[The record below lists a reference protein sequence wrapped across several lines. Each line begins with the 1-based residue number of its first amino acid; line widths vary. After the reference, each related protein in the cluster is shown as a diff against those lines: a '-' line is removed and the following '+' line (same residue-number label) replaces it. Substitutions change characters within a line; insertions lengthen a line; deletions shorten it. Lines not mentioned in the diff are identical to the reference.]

1 MKPFRDNIFKAWKST
16 GKPVTE
22 SICDGEI
29 NGLYHGCDTI
39 CKGVRSGSYLFLKDK
54 PNITVPAEAHAKKL
68 LISYADRVCR
78 GVHVVLLNG
87 KDAKL
92 YADLN
97 GVGPARELKEFDI
110 DVIVDSHHVGQN
122 LRNHPA
128 VPFVLRVKPELGMD
142 TAILRK
148 GPENEKMHAQYKR
161 DHSGLA
167 DSGFLEVVGFPRIDE
182 YLENDPDYQKA
193 KKANGGKD
201 PFSPEGQPHFEL
213 DFVCLW
219 GSAFQWHFPPPPE
232 GEHTTAVVDLVR
244 PISGPGEGI
253 RFTYDVLT
261 KVDGFKDQ
269 VISESPWPMPL
280 YSNSEMKRADLDR
293 CQTAFHPVGTAR
305 LSKNIE
311 QGVVDPALKIHGV
324 HNLRVIDASAI
335 PLIPDC
341 RIKHSVYAVAEKGA
355 DMIKADHKD
364 MY

>member
-1 MKPFRDNIFKAWKST
+1 MLS
-16 GKPVTE
+16 
-22 SICDGEI
+22 
-29 NGLYHGCDTI
+29 
-39 CKGVRSGSYLFLKDK
+39 
-54 PNITVPAEAHAKKL
+54 
-68 LISYADRVCR
+68 
-78 GVHVVLLNG
+78 
-87 KDAKL
+87 
-92 YADLN
+92 

-244 PISGPGEGI
+244 PISGPGEVTLKSADPLEQPYI
-253 RFTYDVLT
+253 NLKFFADDL
-261 KVDGFKDQ
+261 
-269 VISESPWPMPL
+269 ISLPCARVSASPM
-280 YSNSEMKRADLDR
+280 
-293 CQTAFHPVGTAR
+293 
-305 LSKNIE
+305 
-311 QGVVDPALKIHGV
+311 
-324 HNLRVIDASAI
+324 
-335 PLIPDC
+335 
-341 RIKHSVYAVAEKGA
+341 
-355 DMIKADHKD
+355 